1 MTADASSVETQQSSA
16 SPPEA
21 STPSRKNFTAADDI
35 VLLRSV
41 NLVKPWEAAMG
52 TTNGI
57 MKAFEVVAAKCRA
70 VDGFPKKDGPALR
83 TRFDRLV
90 RTFREAQRASLRS
103 SGSTEEY
110 KERDELLQDIVC
122 RIDNWKE
129 LTEDE
134 KLRKRAKT
142 EGIESSGELMRR
154 LAMDELEDEAVSE
167 TEEGGDADASASS
180 EASEGNKP
188 SSRQYS
194 PQTPGEREARR
205 DAAEQ
210 QRDRSNQE
218 FMLKLLQI
226 AMGKR
231 E

>member
-16 SPPEA
+16 SHPEA

-35 VLLRSV
+35 VLQRCV

-110 KERDELLQDIVC
+110 KERDELLQDIIC

-129 LTEDE
+129 LPEEE
-134 KLRKRAKT
+134 K
-142 EGIESSGELMRR
+142 I
-154 LAMDELEDEAVSE
+154 
-167 TEEGGDADASASS
+167 
-180 EASEGNKP
+180 
-188 SSRQYS
+188 
-194 PQTPGEREARR
+194 
-205 DAAEQ
+205 
-210 QRDRSNQE
+210 
-218 FMLKLLQI
+218 
-226 AMGKR
+226 
-231 E
+231 